1 MDRGTSV
8 RRPVLL
14 PYLLSNCARPHMKRL
29 RNAPLPLHRIV
40 RPHKGESSA
49 LPAGKQLAVR
59 TKSGPSVRTARN
71 TKRLAPTAS
80 LPIERIPIPRNGQT
94 AFQRAG
100 PTVPGQFETRP
111 AKSAPVT
118 VFALFGNMLS
128 KNRSHYLQ
136 NIPYTIRNDY
146 EVTISKKNGHNLL
159 IRRITKKKRILPRKR
174 RFTNY

>member
-8 RRPVLL
+8 RLPVLP

-29 RNAPLPLHRIV
+29 RNAPLPLHRID
-40 RPHKGESSA
+40 RPHKRSSRPHYPPESNS
-49 LPAGKQLAVR
+49 LFR
-59 TKSGPSVRTARN
+59 TKSGPSEPNSA
-71 TKRLAPTAS
+71 KRKKNAAPTAS

-136 NIPYTIRNDY
+136 NIPYTSRNDY
-146 EVTISKKNGHNLL
+146 EVTISKKTG
-159 IRRITKKKRILPRKR
+159 ITSS
-174 RFTNY
+174 FAE